1 MRAVIQ
7 TTLPA
12 TADRVWSLTRRGDTL
27 TYIARGLVSFGGPEG
42 LPEQFIEGSA
52 VDVRILFFGF
62 IPAWRHHLAIRSIDD
77 ARRELLSNEHG
88 GLVRVWNHLIR
99 VEPLDNE
106 RCRYTDD
113 LEIQAGFFT
122 PLVWLYAHVFYRYRQ
137 RRWRSWLRIAP
148 E

>member
-7 TTLPA
+7 TELPA

-27 TYIARGLVSFGGPEG
+27 TYIARGLVSFGGSEG
-42 LPEQFIEGSA
+42 LPGQFTEGSA

-62 IPAWRHHLAIRSIDD
+62 IPAWRHHLAIKSIDD
-77 ARRELLSNEHG
+77 AKRELLSNEHG

-99 VEPLDNE
+99 VEPLDDE

-113 LEIQAGFFT
+113 MEIQAGNFT
-122 PLVWLYAHVFYRYRQ
+122 PLVWLYAHLFYRYRQ

-148 E
+148 